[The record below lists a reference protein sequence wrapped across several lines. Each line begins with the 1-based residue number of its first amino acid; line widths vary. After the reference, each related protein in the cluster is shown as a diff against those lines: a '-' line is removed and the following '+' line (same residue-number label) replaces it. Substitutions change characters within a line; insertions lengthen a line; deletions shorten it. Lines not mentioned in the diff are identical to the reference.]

1 MAEPTILYS
10 KDGPVAR
17 VVLNRPKVIN
27 AYNLQMRDELFE
39 TLEAVR
45 DDPEV
50 RVAVFSGAGQ
60 RGFCAGADL
69 TEFGTAPS
77 QAVARRVRWERDV
90 WGLFLEIT
98 KPLVAAV
105 HGNVVGSG
113 VEIACLCDIR
123 VAAEDAVFSMP
134 EVALGMIPAA
144 GGTQSISRIIGPG
157 VATEMLLTGRRV
169 TAEEALRT
177 GLVHSVVPVED
188 LAREAERVAR
198 ELASRNPNAT
208 AAVKAAVLEG
218 MDLPLE
224 KALDLEMRVATRL
237 MSGRNGIEVVP
248 SR

>member
-1 MAEPTILYS
+1 
-10 KDGPVAR
+10 
-17 VVLNRPKVIN
+17 
-27 AYNLQMRDELFE
+27 MRDELFE
-39 TLEAVR
+39 ILEAVR
-45 DDPEV
+45 DDPEI
-50 RVAVFSGAGQ
+50 RVAVFSGAGE

-90 WGLFLEIT
+90 WGLFLEIA

-123 VAAEDAVFSMP
+123 IAAENAVFSMP

-144 GGTQSISRIIGPG
+144 GGTQSIPGIIGPG
-157 VATEMLLTGRRV
+157 VATEMLFTGRRV
-169 TAEEALRT
+169 TAEEALRS

-188 LAREAERVAR
+188 LVREAERVAR
-198 ELASRNPNAT
+198 ELASRNPNGI

-224 KALDLEMRVATRL
+224 KALDLERRVATRL
-237 MSGRNGIEVVP
+237 MTGRKRNRGSLE
-248 SR
+248 